1 MKTVSLANQT
11 RAILTF
17 NLPHDLVPELAS
29 RGVVGV
35 REHNPTT
42 GERTV
47 QARRKWISGS
57 VTLMPKGTSGD
68 IVRGL
73 PISVLEAP
81 DVKRALGAWPPK
93 VAAKVLDP
101 KEREAEAKAHAE
113 AAAKV
118 KKEAEEHVAFMKAK
132 AAKKAAPAAPAPA
145 VPNDKPS
152 RVARGVKE

>member
-17 NLPHDLVPELAS
+17 NLPHNLVPELAS

-35 REHNPTT
+35 RDHNPTT

-73 PISVLEAP
+73 PVSVLEAP

-101 KEREAEAKAHAE
+101 AEREAEAKAQAE
-113 AAAKV
+113 AAANAE
-118 KKEAEEHVAFMKAK
+118 KESEARAAFVKAK
-132 AAKKAAPAAPAPA
+132 AAKKAAPAAPVVA
-145 VPNDKPS
+145 VSGDKPS